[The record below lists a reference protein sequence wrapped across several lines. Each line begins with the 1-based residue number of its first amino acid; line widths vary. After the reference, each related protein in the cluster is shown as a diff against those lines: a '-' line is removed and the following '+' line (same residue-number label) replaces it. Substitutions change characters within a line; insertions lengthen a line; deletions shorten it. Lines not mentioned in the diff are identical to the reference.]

1 MTSNVARLGPVWA
14 FPKDASEKRQHFL
27 DRLDAIRRD
36 LEAGAEAAE
45 EQATLPI
52 ATVELLYREGL
63 LHLKLPEVLGGAELD
78 PITYLEVIEALSR
91 IDSSAGWCALINCTS
106 IAWPGAFLP
115 DAAIERIFAGGEVP
129 IAAGA
134 AGPLGKATPVEGG
147 YLVTGRWP
155 FGSGIRHAQWALGGC
170 RIQGDQQEPPSHLM
184 VAVPVDQVRIYDNWQ
199 VMGLKGTGSCDYSIS
214 ELFVPTEFT
223 WDMEKSAPHR
233 GGPHFLMGRPG
244 FVIADHAAFIL
255 GVARRS
261 LDEILGL
268 AQSRTSGYIDPSV
281 IAVNSTF
288 QRDIGRADLQLLSVR
303 ALIISVLQEAW
314 ESCRRGV
321 VPEPT
326 LQSRLRSAAVL
337 VTEVGAEVASLALRY
352 GGGASIYSSVC
363 LQRCFRDINA
373 AAQHRVVRQSS
384 YESHGQ
390 FLLGMSHV
398 NPNT

>member
-1 MTSNVARLGPVWA
+1 MVRA
-14 FPKDASEKRQHFL
+14 FPKDATGKRQHFME
-27 DRLDAIRRD
+27 RLSAIRSH
-36 LEAGAEAAE
+36 LEAVAEAAE
-45 EQATLPI
+45 EQATLPQS
-52 ATVELLYREGL
+52 TVDLLYREGL

-78 PITYLEVIEALSR
+78 PIAYLDVIEALSR

-115 DAAIERIFAGGEVP
+115 DEAVEQIFAGGSVP

-170 RIQGDQQEPPSHLM
+170 RIQGDREEPPGHLM
-184 VAVPVDQVRIYDNWQ
+184 VAVPVDQIKIYDNWQ
-199 VMGLKGTGSCDYSIS
+199 VMGLKGTGSCDFSIS
-214 ELFVPTEFT
+214 ELFVPSSFT
-223 WDMEKSAPHR
+223 WDMEKSAPRR

-261 LDEILGL
+261 LDEIIELSETKT
-268 AQSRTSGYIDPSV
+268 QSYSDSPIIATS
-281 IAVNSTF
+281 AAF
-288 QRDIGRADLQLLSVR
+288 HRDIGKADMQLQSVR
-303 ALIISVLQEAW
+303 ALMLDVLEEAW
-314 ESCRRGV
+314 DSCCRGV
-321 VPEPT
+321 VPEPA

-337 VTEVGAEVASLALRY
+337 TTDVGTEVAGLALRY
-352 GGGASIYSSVC
+352 GGGASIYSSVS

-384 YESHGQ
+384 YENHGQ
-390 FLLGMSHV
+390 FLLGMTDV
-398 NPNT
+398 NPNG